1 LLAVWIVGKAGSYEL
16 FHPSRSTIRRTG
28 RLLTPSMPV
37 SNSAFPASPPQPL
50 CPGAQT
56 SASRWTLKRTAIG
69 GVTELWHLSRAAVS
83 PARDGIG
90 SFLGGRTWPTWAGC

>member
-1 LLAVWIVGKAGSYEL
+1 M
-16 FHPSRSTIRRTG
+16 RRTG
-28 RLLTPSMPV
+28 RLLTFSMPV